1 MASNILRCFAT
12 GGTPTAP
19 KLTGTYGIISAAQPP
34 ERIFPTCQSRA
45 QRKPPP
51 VRRTRKLKQ
60 MIVRAIKKITQR
72 PAIISELPVAAN

>member
-1 MASNILRCFAT
+1 M
-12 GGTPTAP
+12 
-19 KLTGTYGIISAAQPP
+19 SAAQPP

-60 MIVRAIKKITQR
+60 MIVRAIKTITQR